1 MSESPASKS
10 HEHLHVYDIE
20 HVPVVDDPRRWS
32 TFRKNF
38 TLALVAAASMNAGLS
53 ANIQNPAVEE
63 MHKSLGAT
71 SEQFSLSISLFILLQ
86 GVMPLMWS
94 AVSEIKGRKLVYL
107 TSLAIF
113 TAASVAVSLSPNMKY
128 VIGFRCLQAAGS
140 SAVMTIGGS
149 TLADIFDPE
158 ERGTKM
164 GIYYIAPLLG
174 PVLGPILGGALTVGF
189 GWRAIFWFLTIF
201 AGVSCLSF
209 LLFFKDTYRKERS
222 LVYQEAFKSVNN
234 TTIPTFVD
242 QEKGERELP
251 HNSEL
256 DLMQVNVSLRDL
268 NPFKPMWLILRRLNN
283 LTILIASGLSF
294 AFNIM
299 LSYTAARTLGFK
311 YGYSPL
317 KIGLVTLVFGI
328 DCLYPFAL
336 LSFSVHVVRKRLYV
350 RKLSRWTVVRPHFG
364 KVERSKRGC
373 RLPRDQIPSPLQY
386 GFSDTTLL
394 GAVAALGW
402 IWEEKAHIAV
412 VCVIFF
418 FNGFFFIWP
427 YSSALAYIVDANQG
441 RSSTALAMNSVFR
454 CVFAFVAIEVVVPL
468 QDGLGDGWMMTLWA
482 FLMLTSG
489 LVILLTYWKGKS
501 WRESAELSEAKNL
514 GTEQTRAKAHASC

>member
-1 MSESPASKS
+1 MSESPAGKS
-10 HEHLHVYDIE
+10 HEHLHAYDIE
-20 HVPVVDDPRRWS
+20 HVPVDNDPRKWP

-38 TLALVAAASMNAGLS
+38 TLALVAAASMNVGLS
-53 ANIQNPAVEE
+53 GTIQNPAVEE
-63 MHKSLGAT
+63 MHESLGAT
-71 SEQFSLSISLFILLQ
+71 SGEFSLSISLFILIQ
-86 GVMPLMWS
+86 GLMPLMWS

-113 TAASVAVSLSPNMKY
+113 TAASVAVSLSPNMKS

-140 SAVMTIGGS
+140 SAVMAIGGS

-164 GIYYIAPLLG
+164 GIYYMAPLLG

-209 LLFFKDTYRKERS
+209 LSFFKDTYRKERS
-222 LVYQEAFKSVNN
+222 LVYQKAFRSINS
-234 TTIPTFVD
+234 TRIPTFVD
-242 QEKGERELP
+242 QEKGEREPP

-268 NPFKPMWLILRRLNN
+268 NPFKPMWLNLRRLNN
-283 LTILIASGLSF
+283 LTIVIASGLSF
-294 AFNIM
+294 AFSIM
-299 LSYTAARTLGFK
+299 VSYTAARTLGFK

-328 DCLYPFAL
+328 GCLSG
-336 LSFSVHVVRKRLYV
+336 SFLGGR
-350 RKLSRWTVVRPHFG
+350 
-364 KVERSKRGC
+364 
-373 RLPRDQIPSPLQY
+373 
-386 GFSDTTLL
+386 FSDYTLAKL
-394 GAVAALGW
+394 KEANGGVSYPEMRLRSTVIGVIAIPPLVAALGW
-402 IWEEKAHIAV
+402 IWEEKAHITV

-441 RSSTALAMNSVFR
+441 RSSTALAMNSLFR
-454 CVFAFVAIEVVVPL
+454 GLFAFVATEVVVPL

-489 LVILLTYWKGKS
+489 LLILLTYWKGKS
-501 WRESAELSEAKNL
+501 WRESAELREARN
-514 GTEQTRAKAHASC
+514 